1 MKRTWVLALL
11 LAVCPESVQAIK
23 VEKLSAASHPGLRGL
38 AAAPGASIE
47 VVAEQAM
54 VHFSTSASAA
64 ARAAALAAVGM
75 GVIQELRGVG
85 WTLVSLPS
93 GMRVVS
99 GLSVL
104 RGLPGVLSVEPN
116 NVYRLARIPS
126 DPLFSSQ
133 WALDLINAPGGWEY
147 EVGESCTTTIAV
159 IDAGLDVSHND
170 LSGKMAG
177 LDHRYCHPTAPADD
191 CVNEVPQVAC
201 NHGTRVAGVAAATAN
216 NGIQVAGVSWGAKL
230 LAMRVFRTT
239 DCNLDCSDNG
249 ANVCGT
255 DDPGIIEALEY
266 LLTRQNT
273 APYGKIIVNMSL
285 GPYNPTC
292 SPFAACSGAMATA
305 ITNAVNAGIPVV
317 VASGNNGCSS
327 VGAPANCA
335 GVVGSGVIPV
345 GATDSSNAI
354 ATFSNGGT
362 ELSSY
367 GVVAPGVSVLT
378 TNLSNGTVNATGT
391 SFAAPHVAGLAALI
405 LAAKPTFTAAQV
417 QNAIRGGADLIG
429 VATLGVSS
437 VRPAGAF
444 AGAGRINAFRSM
456 RLAVKGTLADFEG
469 DQKAIAF
476 PNPFRV
482 SQNPLV
488 SITVPT
494 SLQGAN
500 TKIKLYTISGEFV
513 KELTGLTWD
522 GKNKDGNLV
531 ATGTYVF
538 VVSTEN
544 GSTRGRVA
552 VIR

>member
-1 MKRTWVLALL
+1 
-11 LAVCPESVQAIK
+11 
-23 VEKLSAASHPGLRGL
+23 
-38 AAAPGASIE
+38 
-47 VVAEQAM
+47 
-54 VHFSTSASAA
+54 
-64 ARAAALAAVGM
+64 
-75 GVIQELRGVG
+75 
-85 WTLVSLPS
+85 
-93 GMRVVS
+93 
-99 GLSVL
+99 
-104 RGLPGVLSVEPN
+104 
-116 NVYRLARIPS
+116 
-126 DPLFSSQ
+126 
-133 WALDLINAPGGWEY
+133 
-147 EVGESCTTTIAV
+147 
-159 IDAGLDVSHND
+159 
-170 LSGKMAG
+170 
-177 LDHRYCHPTAPADD
+177 
-191 CVNEVPQVAC
+191 
-201 NHGTRVAGVAAATAN
+201 
-216 NGIQVAGVSWGAKL
+216 
-230 LAMRVFRTT
+230 MRVFRTA
-239 DCNLDCSDNG
+239 DCNLDCSG
-249 ANVCGT
+249 AGCAT
-255 DDPGIIEALEY
+255 DDAGIVQALEY

-273 APYGKIIVNMSL
+273 ADYGKIVVNMSL

-292 SPFAACSGAMATA
+292 LPFAACAGVMATA

-317 VASGNNGCSS
+317 VASGNDGCSS

-354 ATFSNGGT
+354 ASFSNAGT
-362 ELSSY
+362 ELASY
-367 GVVAPGVSVLT
+367 GVVAPGVAVLT
-378 TNLSNGTVNATGT
+378 TTLGNATVSASGT
-391 SFAAPHVAGLAALI
+391 SFASPHVAGLAALI
-405 LAAKPTFTAAQV
+405 LAAKPAFTAAQV
-417 QNAIRGGADLIG
+417 QNAIRGGADSIG
-429 VATLGVSS
+429 ISGLGLSS
-437 VRPAGAF
+437 LRPAGDA

-488 SITVPT
+488 SITVPV

-538 VVSTEN
+538 VVSTDN